1 MLKSEDIIKNPTIT
15 KAGAVA
21 NEGIAKKIGERN
33 SATPNMIAVTKE
45 VSPVLP
51 PAAMPAAHST
61 TAVVAEVPVAAH
73 AGNGL
78 RHKSVLKARELA
90 VIVKNTDLS
99 G

>member
-61 TAVVAEVPVAAH
+61 TAVVAEVPVAA
-73 AGNGL
+73 A
-78 RHKSVLKARELA
+78 VMQETELA